1 MKRFIIATAVAAVI
15 TSSGFVSHSQN
26 VERKDADF
34 VTEYLQPTRIVWET
48 GVENSSA
55 LLRPYAGQAA
65 LQERNVMVMKKGS
78 AVLVDFGKEI
88 QGRVQIVRS
97 LSGGGP
103 INVRVRMG
111 ESVAEAMSDVHAEGS
126 TATNDHAMRDLHI
139 EVPSLGV
146 AETNRSGFRFARID
160 VEDDVVL
167 NVVAL
172 RAVSEYR
179 DLPYLGTFNCSDD
192 RLNQIWKTGAY
203 TVQLNMQEYVW
214 DGIKRDRL
222 VWIGDMH
229 PEVTT
234 ITTVFGEQPVVK
246 KSLDFIRDIT
256 PADQWMN
263 GYITYSM
270 WWLLIQR
277 DHYRY
282 TGNLEYLK
290 EQHDYIS
297 KLLDHIM
304 ENIDGN
310 KEAFKGGVRF
320 VDWPTADKR
329 DVIHAGMQC
338 VALMSMEAGAEIAR
352 LLGDKQMG
360 SKCAETAS
368 RLKTYTPDSKGNKQA
383 ASLLS
388 LSGLMDPQACADI
401 IMKDGPNG
409 FSTFFGYYMLE
420 ALAKAGKY
428 EEAMDIMS
436 KYWGAML
443 DLGATTFWED
453 LEYSQVAKAS
463 RIDELVPEGA
473 YDMHGDGGAY
483 CYVGYRHSYCH
494 GWASG
499 PTSWLSHHVLGVY
512 PVEPGY
518 KTVCIEPHLGNLSWA
533 EGTVATPYGQIKV
546 SHKKGADGKVATT
559 VELPKGVKRVK

>member
-1 MKRFIIATAVAAVI
+1 MKKSVIAFATMALFAL
-15 TSSGFVSHSQN
+15 TGSLSSAQD

-34 VTEYLQPTRIVWET
+34 VTEYLQPTRIVWES

-55 LLRPYAGQAA
+55 ILSHYAGQAA
-65 LQERNVMVMKKGS
+65 LSEKNVMVMKKGS

-97 LSGGGP
+97 LTGNGP
-103 INVRVRMG
+103 ITVRVRLG
-111 ESVAEAMSDVHAEGS
+111 ESVGEAMSDVYAEGA

-139 EVPSLGV
+139 QVPSLGV

-160 VEDDVVL
+160 VEDDVEL
-167 NVVAL
+167 NVVAI

-179 DLPYLGTFNCSDD
+179 DLPYLGTFNCSND

-256 PADQWMN
+256 APDEWMN

-277 DHYRY
+277 DLYRY
-282 TGNLEYLK
+282 TGNLDYLK
-290 EQHDYIS
+290 QQHEYIS
-297 KLLDHIM
+297 KLLDHIR
-304 ENIDGN
+304 ENIDGD
-310 KEAFKGGVRF
+310 KENFKGGVRF
-320 VDWPTADKR
+320 IDWPTFSKR
-329 DVIHAGMQC
+329 DVIHAGLQC

-352 LLGDKQMG
+352 VLGDSQME
-360 SKCAETAS
+360 SSCQQTAS
-368 RLKTYTPDSKGNKQA
+368 KLRNYVPDSGGNKQA
-383 ASLLS
+383 AALLS
-388 LSGLMDPQACADI
+388 ISGLGDPEACAQTI
-401 IMKDGPNG
+401 LNDGPNG

-428 EEAMDIMS
+428 EEAMKMISD
-436 KYWGAML
+436 YWGAMI

-473 YDMHGDGGAY
+473 YDIHGDGGAY

-499 PTSWLSHHVLGVY
+499 PTSWLSQHVLGVKA
-512 PVEPGY
+512 VEPGY
-518 KTVCIEPHLGNLSWA
+518 AKVKIEPHLGDLEWA
-533 EGTVATPYGQIKV
+533 EGTVPTPYGVIKV
-546 SHKKGADGKVATT
+546 SHKKGTDGKVITN
-559 VELPKGVKRVK
+559 VSLPKGVKKVK